1 MDRRT
6 LEELLERSAETDLPT
21 LLKAKEEAKRRMR
34 DDPSPQNVSV
44 FEKAS
49 RMMEARM
56 GNNDQSTPETLPTV
70 AAVLAYLGEGG
81 RKVRKSKLYQD
92 VKAGL
97 LVRQPGG
104 GFLRAAVDV
113 YAEGLPLEAVPKDI
127 SDQNKELAR
136 RRQEATIRK
145 IEEET
150 ARIRFKGEVER
161 GRYIPREDV
170 ELELAGRAVVLESGI
185 RQAVEMNV
193 LDLVHLVGGDPRK
206 SQEFLER
213 FEAMLDAALNEYAG
227 TAEFEVTFND
237 AEAGDASAARE

>member
-21 LLKAKEEAKRRMR
+21 LLRAKEEAKRRMR

-56 GNNDQSTPETLPTV
+56 ANVDQTAPEVLTSV
-70 AAVLAYLGEGG
+70 AAVLDRLQAGG

-97 LVRQPGG
+97 LARQADG
-104 GFLRAAVDV
+104 GFPCAAVDA
-113 YAEGLPLEAVPKDI
+113 YAETLPLAALPKD
-127 SDQNKELAR
+127 DADRNKDLAR

-150 ARIRFKGEVER
+150 ARIRFRGEVER

-185 RQAVEMNV
+185 RQAVEMHV
-193 LDLVHLVGGDPRK
+193 LDLIHLAGGDPRK

-213 FEAMLDAALNEYAG
+213 FETMLDGALNEYAAP
-227 TAEFEVTFND
+227 AEFEVTFSEEAQD
-237 AEAGDASAARE
+237 ADDGGAE

>member
-1 MDRRT
+1 MKISQYYDREQIALGYIEKNRLVPLDFT
-6 LEELLERSAETDLPT
+6 GTMQAYIL
-21 LLKAKEEAKRRMR
+21 
-34 DDPSPQNVSV
+34 DPRPCRPV
-44 FEKAS
+44 
-49 RMMEARM
+49 
-56 GNNDQSTPETLPTV
+56 
-70 AAVLAYLGEGG
+70 G
-81 RKVRKSKLYQD
+81 R
-92 VKAGL
+92 
-97 LVRQPGG
+97 P
-104 GFLRAAVDV
+104 
-113 YAEGLPLEAVPKDI
+113 VPV
-127 SDQNKELAR
+127 
-136 RRQEATIRK
+136 
-145 IEEET
+145 EEET

>member
-1 MDRRT
+1 MDRAT
-6 LEELLERSAETDLPT
+6 LEDLLERSAETDLPT
-21 LLKAKEEAKRRMR
+21 LLRAKEEAKRRMR

-49 RMMEARM
+49 RLLEARM
-56 GNNDQSTPETLPTV
+56 DKSNDTGAGDLRSV
-70 AAVLAYLGEGG
+70 AAVLGHLQESG

-92 VKAGL
+92 VKSGL
-97 LVRQPGG
+97 LAR
-104 GFLRAAVDV
+104 RADGAFRRADVDA
-113 YAEGLPLEAVPKDI
+113 YAQTLPLVAVPEKD
-127 SDQNKELAR
+127 SDRIKELAQ

-150 ARIRFKGEVER
+150 ERIRFRREVER

-185 RQAVEMNV
+185 RQAVEMHV
-193 LDLVHLVGGDPRK
+193 LELVELVGGDPRR

-213 FEAMLDAALNEYAG
+213 FETMLDGALNEYAA
-227 TAEFEVTFND
+227 TAEYEVTFTD
-237 AEAGDASAARE
+237 AATEEDTPEGE